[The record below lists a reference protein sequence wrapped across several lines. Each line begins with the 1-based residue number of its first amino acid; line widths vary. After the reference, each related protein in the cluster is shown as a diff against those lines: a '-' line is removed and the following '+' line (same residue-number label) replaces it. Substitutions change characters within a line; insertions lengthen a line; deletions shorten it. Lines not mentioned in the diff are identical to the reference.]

1 MMITYYEFHYYNELA
16 KLQFIHLTFI
26 NIKYKEIKVMIL
38 SAENLTYSYGVRTL
52 FEDVS
57 FNVEEGDKYGII
69 GVNGTGKSTLL
80 RMIATR
86 DAGEKGKLT
95 IPGNVVMEYLP
106 QDPPFDAEATVLE
119 QIFRGDSPLMV
130 LLREYEMAVEKV
142 AEQPEDA
149 KAQRQL
155 LELQQRM
162 DEQFAWQLESEAK
175 AVLTQLGITRLQQR
189 MGELSGGQRKRVAL
203 AGVLVRPSDLLILDE
218 PTNHMDNATVAWL
231 EQQLMKRKG
240 ALLMVTHDRYFF
252 DRVVNRTLEIDGGK
266 GYVYVGN
273 YSLFLKK
280 REERRIAEASAAQKL
295 RNIYRRE
302 LAWISRGAEARR
314 TKKKDRVERFA
325 QLEAEVKNVK
335 TESNLEMSSVSSR
348 LGKTIIELNHIS
360 MKYDGIDYL
369 KDFSYIL
376 LRNDRVGIVGP
387 NGAGK
392 STLMDIIAGRCVP
405 TGGSL
410 TVGQTVKIGYFAQ
423 HSEFS
428 DSNMRV
434 LEYIKEANNYIETA
448 DGQRI
453 SAAQMLERFL
463 FPPELQWVPVNKLSG
478 GEQRRLY
485 LLRVLMTAPN
495 VLLLDEPTNDLD
507 IPTLSVLEDYLDNF
521 AGAVIAVSHD
531 RYFLDRFA
539 HKLFAIEP
547 NGHVQPY
554 IGGYSDYEEAV
565 AAKQA
570 GEQSEKS
577 KPAGKAAM
585 VAASALAANV
595 APAEIGAVQAG
606 QGSAAPTKTKLTYA
620 ERLELQKLE
629 QEMGRSEAELKMLA
643 LEMNNCGSEYGKLAE
658 LTRRQQEV
666 QTKLEEMEER
676 WLYLSEFE
684 V

>member
-1 MMITYYEFHYYNELA
+1 
-16 KLQFIHLTFI
+16 
-26 NIKYKEIKVMIL
+26 MIL
-38 SAENLTYSYGVRTL
+38 SAENLSHSYGDRLL
-52 FEDVS
+52 FANVT

-86 DAGEKGKLT
+86 EAGEGKLT
-95 IPGNVVMEYLP
+95 IPGGVVMEYLP
-106 QDPPFDAEATVLE
+106 QDPPFEAEATVLE
-119 QIFRGDSPLMV
+119 QIFKGESPLMV
-130 LLREYEMAVEKV
+130 LLREYELAVEA
-142 AEQPEDA
+142 AESEPESTQ
-149 KAQRQL
+149 AQKRL
-155 LELQQRM
+155 LALQQQM
-162 DEQFAWQLESEAK
+162 DDQYAWQLESEAK
-175 AVLTQLGITRLQQR
+175 AVLTQLGITNLQQK

-231 EQQLMKRKG
+231 EQQLLARKG

-273 YSLFLKK
+273 YSLFLQK

-325 QLEAEVKNVK
+325 QIEAEVKNVK
-335 TESNLEMSSVSSR
+335 TESSLEMSSVSSR
-348 LGKTIIELNHIS
+348 LGKTIIELENIG
-360 MKYDGIDYL
+360 MVWDGKDYI

-392 STLMDIIAGRCVP
+392 STLMDIIAGRLAP
-405 TGGSL
+405 TSGTM

-428 DSNMRV
+428 DGNMRV

-507 IPTLSVLEDYLDNF
+507 IPTLSVLEDYLDSF

-539 HKLFAIEP
+539 QKIFALQED
-547 NGHVQPY
+547 GHIKPY
-554 IGGYSDYEEAV
+554 IGGYTDYIESVQEATQPAQQ
-565 AAKQA
+565 AAKVKPKSEA
-570 GEQSEKS
+570 PKEAAQS
-577 KPAGKAAM
+577 
-585 VAASALAANV
+585 
-595 APAEIGAVQAG
+595 
-606 QGSAAPTKTKLTYA
+606 TKKKMTYG
-620 ERLELQKLE
+620 ERLELEKLD
-629 QEMGRSEAELKMLA
+629 QEIGRSEAELKMLGV
-643 LEMNNCGSEYGKLAE
+643 EINRCGSDFVRLGE
-658 LTRRQQEV
+658 LTKQQETL
-666 QTKLEEMEER
+666 QQKLDEMVER
-676 WLYLSEFE
+676 WAYLSELAE
-684 V
+684 AEA

>member
-1 MMITYYEFHYYNELA
+1 
-16 KLQFIHLTFI
+16 
-26 NIKYKEIKVMIL
+26 MIL
-38 SAENLTYSYGVRTL
+38 SAENLSYSYGARTL
-52 FEDVS
+52 FEHVT

-80 RMIATR
+80 RMLANH

-106 QDPPFDAEATVLE
+106 QDPPFDPEATVLE

-130 LLREYEMAVEKV
+130 LLREYEMAIETATACPDDK
-142 AEQPEDA
+142 Q
-149 KAQRQL
+149 AQKQL
-155 LELQQRM
+155 LELQQQM

-175 AVLTQLGITRLQQR
+175 AVLTQLGITRLQQK

-273 YSLFLKK
+273 YSLFLQK
-280 REERRIAEASAAQKL
+280 REERRVAEASAAQKL

-325 QLEAEVKNVK
+325 QIEAEVKNVK
-335 TESNLEMSSVSSR
+335 TEANLEMSSVSSR
-348 LGKTIIELNHIS
+348 LGKTIVELDHIS
-360 MKYDGIDYL
+360 MNYNGIDYL

-392 STLMDIIAGRCVP
+392 STLMDIIAGRCAP
-405 TGGSL
+405 TGGSM

-428 DSNMRV
+428 DNNMRV

-448 DGQRI
+448 DGQHI

-507 IPTLSVLEDYLDNF
+507 IPTLSVLEDYLDSF

-539 HKLFAIEP
+539 NKLFAIEA

-554 IGGYSDYEEAV
+554 IGGYTDYEEALQ
-565 AAKQA
+565 AKQA
-570 GEQSEKS
+570 VQVEKA
-577 KPAGKAAM
+577 KPAAKPTTATQQEPAA
-585 VAASALAANV
+585 AQ
-595 APAEIGAVQAG
+595 E
-606 QGSAAPTKTKLTYA
+606 KKKLTYA
-620 ERLELQKLE
+620 ERLELQRLE
-629 QEMGRSEAELKMLA
+629 QELGRSEAELKMLA
-643 LEMNNCGSEYGKLAE
+643 LEMNNCGSNYGKLAE
-658 LTRRQQEV
+658 LTARQQEV
-666 QTKLEEMEER
+666 QSKLEEMEER
-676 WLYLSEFE
+676 WLYLSEFAE
-684 V
+684 

>member
-1 MMITYYEFHYYNELA
+1 
-16 KLQFIHLTFI
+16 
-26 NIKYKEIKVMIL
+26 MIL
-38 SAENLTYSYGVRTL
+38 SAENLSYSYGARTL
-52 FEDVS
+52 FENVT

-80 RMIATR
+80 RMIAER
-86 DAGEKGKLT
+86 YSGEKGKLT

-106 QDPPFDAEATVLE
+106 QDPPYDPEATVLE
-119 QIFRGDSPLMV
+119 QIFKGDSPLMV
-130 LLREYEMAVEKV
+130 LLREYELAVENAAADSENV
-142 AEQPEDA
+142 A
-149 KAQRQL
+149 AQKRL
-155 LELQQRM
+155 MELQQQL
-162 DEQFAWQLESEAK
+162 DEKFAWQLESEAK
-175 AVLTQLGITRLQQR
+175 AVLTQLGITRLQQK

-231 EQQLMKRKG
+231 EQQLLKRKG

-273 YSLFLKK
+273 YRLFLEK

-325 QLEAEVKNVK
+325 KIEAEVKNVK
-335 TESNLEMSSVSSR
+335 SEANLELSSVSSR
-348 LGKTIIELNHIS
+348 LGKTIIELENIS
-360 MKYDGIDYL
+360 MKYDGIDYI

-405 TGGSL
+405 TGGTM
-410 TVGQTVKIGYFAQ
+410 TVGQTVNIGYFAQ

-428 DSNMRV
+428 DVNMRV

-507 IPTLSVLEDYLDNF
+507 IPTLSVLEDYLDSF

-539 HKLFAIEP
+539 QRIFALEANGHIEP
-547 NGHVQPY
+547 Y
-554 IGGYSDYEEAV
+554 MGGYSDYE
-565 AAKQA
+565 K
-570 GEQSEKS
+570 
-577 KPAGKAAM
+577 
-585 VAASALAANV
+585 ALAEKQPQNQVENKNNFSAKLKKSGVSEDCNAKKG
-595 APAEIGAVQAG
+595 APNGAEAENSEAKLE
-606 QGSAAPTKTKLTYA
+606 PTKRKLTYG
-620 ERLELQKLE
+620 ERIELGKLE
-629 QEMGRSEAELKMLA
+629 QELARSEAELKMLA
-643 LEMNNCGSEYGKLAE
+643 MEMNSCGSNYGKLAE
-658 LTRRQQEV
+658 LTKRQEAV
-666 QTKLEEMEER
+666 QAELERMEER
-676 WLYLSEFE
+676 WLELSELAE
-684 V
+684 E

>member
-1 MMITYYEFHYYNELA
+1 MATMTGFVPA
-16 KLQFIHLTFI
+16 LTFTYI
-26 NIKYKEIKVMIL
+26 QGDTTMIL
-38 SAENLTYSYGVRTL
+38 SAENLAFSYGERTL
-52 FEDVS
+52 FEGVT

-80 RMIATR
+80 RMIAKR
-86 DAGEKGKLT
+86 DAGGGKLT

-106 QDPPFDAEATVLE
+106 QDPPYEADATVLE
-119 QIFRGDSPLMV
+119 QIFKGDSPLMV
-130 LLREYEMAVEKV
+130 LLRQYELAVEQ
-142 AEQPEDA
+142 AANNPDDA
-149 KAQRQL
+149 KAQKEL
-155 LELQQRM
+155 LDLQQEM
-162 DEQFAWQLESEAK
+162 DDKYAWQLESEAK
-175 AVLTQLGITRLQQR
+175 AVLTQLGITRLQQK

-218 PTNHMDNATVAWL
+218 PTNHMDNATVGWL

-273 YSLFLKK
+273 YSLFLQK

-325 QLEAEVKNVK
+325 QIEAEVKNVK
-335 TESNLEMSSVSSR
+335 TQSSLEMSSVSSR
-348 LGKTIIELNHIS
+348 LGKTVIELENIS
-360 MKYDGIDYL
+360 MRYDNIDYI

-405 TGGSL
+405 TGGKL

-423 HSEFS
+423 HSEFP

-507 IPTLSVLEDYLDNF
+507 ITTLSVLEDYLDTF

-539 HKLFAIEP
+539 QRIFALEAD
-547 NGHVQPY
+547 GHVQPY
-554 IGGYSDYEEAV
+554 NGGYTDYVEAV
-565 AAKQA
+565 QEKQQEESAKVKAAAK
-570 GEQSEKS
+570 
-577 KPAGKAAM
+577 
-585 VAASALAANV
+585 ASAP
-595 APAEIGAVQAG
+595 APAAVPKQE
-606 QGSAAPTKTKLTYA
+606 KKKLTYGQ
-620 ERLELQKLE
+620 RLELQKLE
-629 QEMGRSEAELKMLA
+629 QEIGRSEAELKMLGY
-643 LEMNNCGSEYGKLAE
+643 EINQCGSNYGKLAE
-658 LTRRQQEV
+658 LTRKQEEV
-666 QTKLEEMEER
+666 QARLDAIEER
-676 WLYLSEFE
+676 WLELSEIE
-684 V
+684 E

>member
-1 MMITYYEFHYYNELA
+1 
-16 KLQFIHLTFI
+16 
-26 NIKYKEIKVMIL
+26 MIL
-38 SAENLTYSYGVRTL
+38 SAENLAFSYGERTL
-52 FEDVS
+52 FEGVT

-80 RMIATR
+80 RMIAKR
-86 DAGEKGKLT
+86 DAGGGKLT

-106 QDPPFDAEATVLE
+106 QDPPYEADATVLE
-119 QIFRGDSPLMV
+119 QIFKGDSPLMV
-130 LLREYEMAVEKV
+130 LLRQYELAVEQ
-142 AEQPEDA
+142 AANNPDDA
-149 KAQRQL
+149 KAQKEL
-155 LELQQRM
+155 LELQQEM
-162 DEQFAWQLESEAK
+162 DDKYAWQLESEAK
-175 AVLTQLGITRLQQR
+175 AVLTQLGITRLQQK

-218 PTNHMDNATVAWL
+218 PTNHMDNATVGWL

-273 YSLFLKK
+273 YSLFLQK

-325 QLEAEVKNVK
+325 QIEAEVKNVK
-335 TESNLEMSSVSSR
+335 TQSSLEMSSVSSR
-348 LGKTIIELNHIS
+348 LGKTVIELENIS
-360 MKYDGIDYL
+360 MRYDNIDYI

-405 TGGSL
+405 TGGKL

-423 HSEFS
+423 HSEFP

-507 IPTLSVLEDYLDNF
+507 IPTLSVLEDYLDTF

-539 HKLFAIEP
+539 QRIFALEAD
-547 NGHVQPY
+547 GHVQPY
-554 IGGYSDYEEAV
+554 NGGYTDYVEAV
-565 AAKQA
+565 QEKQQEESAKVKAAAK
-570 GEQSEKS
+570 
-577 KPAGKAAM
+577 
-585 VAASALAANV
+585 ASAP
-595 APAEIGAVQAG
+595 APAAVPKQE
-606 QGSAAPTKTKLTYA
+606 KKKLTYGQ
-620 ERLELQKLE
+620 RLELQKLE
-629 QEMGRSEAELKMLA
+629 QEIGRSEAELKMLGY
-643 LEMNNCGSEYGKLAE
+643 EINQCGSNYGKLAE
-658 LTRRQQEV
+658 LTRKQEEV
-666 QTKLEEMEER
+666 QARLDAIEER
-676 WLYLSEFE
+676 WLELSEIE
-684 V
+684 E

>member
-1 MMITYYEFHYYNELA
+1 
-16 KLQFIHLTFI
+16 
-26 NIKYKEIKVMIL
+26 MIL
-38 SAENLTYSYGVRTL
+38 SAENLSYSYGARVL
-52 FEDVS
+52 FENIS

-80 RMIATR
+80 KMIANH
-86 DAGEKGKLT
+86 DAGGGKLT
-95 IPGNVVMEYLP
+95 IPGGVVMEYLP
-106 QDPPFDAEATVLE
+106 QDPPFEADATVLE
-119 QIFRGDSPLMV
+119 QIFKGDSPLMV
-130 LLREYEMAVEKV
+130 LLREYEMAVEKM
-142 AEQPEDA
+142 AETPDDVQ
-149 KAQRQL
+149 AQKKL
-155 LELQQRM
+155 LDLQQQM
-162 DEQFAWQLESEAK
+162 DNEYAWQLESEAK
-175 AVLTQLGITRLQQR
+175 AVLTQLGITNLQQK

-231 EQQLMKRKG
+231 EEQLMKRKG

-252 DRVVNRTLEIDGGK
+252 DRVVNRTLEIDGHK

-273 YSLFLKK
+273 YSLFLQK

-325 QLEAEVKNVK
+325 QIEAEVKNVY
-335 TESNLEMSSVSSR
+335 TENSLEMSSVSSR
-348 LGKTIIELNHIS
+348 LGKTIIELDKIGMN
-360 MKYDGIDYL
+360 YDGRDYI

-392 STLMDIIAGRCVP
+392 STLMDIIAGRCQP
-405 TGGSL
+405 TSG
-410 TVGQTVKIGYFAQ
+410 TITIGQTVKIGYFAQ
-423 HSEFS
+423 HSEFP

-463 FPPELQWVPVNKLSG
+463 FPPELQWVPVSKLSG

-495 VLLLDEPTNDLD
+495 ILLLDEPTNDLD
-507 IPTLSVLEDYLDNF
+507 IPTLSVLEDYLDSF

-539 HKLFAIEP
+539 HKIFALEE
-547 NGHVQPY
+547 NGHLEPY
-554 IGGYSDYEEAV
+554 IGGYTDYIEALEAKRQIGEQTKTAV
-565 AAKQA
+565 AKAKA
-570 GEQSEKS
+570 EVKEEVPAQSEKGE
-577 KPAGKAAM
+577 KK
-585 VAASALAANV
+585 
-595 APAEIGAVQAG
+595 
-606 QGSAAPTKTKLTYA
+606 KLTYG
-620 ERLELQKLE
+620 ERLELARLD
-629 QEMGRSEAELKMLA
+629 QEMARSEAELKMLSA
-643 LEMNNCGSEYGKLAE
+643 EMNQCGSNYGKLAE
-658 LTRRQQEV
+658 LTKQQEQV
-666 QTKLEEMEER
+666 QQKLDEMEER
-676 WLYLSEFE
+676 WLYLSELAE
-684 V
+684 EE

>member
-1 MMITYYEFHYYNELA
+1 
-16 KLQFIHLTFI
+16 
-26 NIKYKEIKVMIL
+26 MIL
-38 SAENLTYSYGVRTL
+38 SAENLSHSYGGRVL
-52 FEDVS
+52 FENIS
-57 FNVEEGDKYGII
+57 FNVEEGDKYGVI

-80 RMIATR
+80 RMIANR
-86 DAGEKGKLT
+86 EPGGGKLT
-95 IPGNVVMEYLP
+95 IPGGVVMEYLP
-106 QDPPFDAEATVLE
+106 QDPPFEPEATVLE
-119 QIFRGDSPLMV
+119 QIFKGDSPLMV
-130 LLREYEMAVEKV
+130 LLRAYETAVEAAAAK
-142 AEQPEDA
+142 PEDA
-149 KAQRQL
+149 KLQKRL
-155 LELQQRM
+155 LDLQQQM
-162 DEQFAWQLESEAK
+162 DAQYAWQLESEAK
-175 AVLTQLGITRLQQR
+175 AALTQLGITRLQQK

-218 PTNHMDNATVAWL
+218 PTNHMDNATVGWL
-231 EQQLMKRKG
+231 EQQLLKRKG

-295 RNIYRRE
+295 RNVYRRE

-325 QLEAEVKNVK
+325 QIEAEVKNVR
-335 TESNLEMSSVSSR
+335 TEAALEISSVSSR
-348 LGKTIIELNHIS
+348 LGKTVIELDNIS
-360 MKYDGIDYL
+360 MRYDGVDYI
-369 KDFSYIL
+369 KNFSYIL
-376 LRNDRVGIVGP
+376 LRQDRVGIVGP

-392 STLMDIIAGRCVP
+392 STLMDIIAGRCMP
-405 TGGSL
+405 TGGTL
-410 TVGQTVKIGYFAQ
+410 TVGQTVKIGYFSQ
-423 HSEFS
+423 HSEFP
-428 DSNMRV
+428 DSSMRV

-507 IPTLSVLEDYLDNF
+507 IPTLSVLEDYLDSF

-539 HKLFAIEP
+539 QKIFALEP
-547 NGHVQPY
+547 GGHVQPY
-554 IGGYSDYEEAV
+554 TGGYSDYLEALQARD
-565 AAKQA
+565 AA
-570 GEQSEKS
+570 
-577 KPAGKAAM
+577 AGKHKKET
-585 VAASALAANV
+585 VLARDME
-595 APAEIGAVQAG
+595 PQAVKPEPQE
-606 QGSAAPTKTKLTYA
+606 KKKLTYG

-629 QEMGRSEAELKMLA
+629 QEMARSEAELKMLA
-643 LEMNNCGSEYGKLAE
+643 VEMSRCGSNYGKLAE
-658 LTRRQQEV
+658 LTRQQELA
-666 QTKLEEMEER
+666 QQKLTEMEER
-676 WLYLSEFE
+676 WLYLSELAE
-684 V
+684 G

>member
-1 MMITYYEFHYYNELA
+1 
-16 KLQFIHLTFI
+16 
-26 NIKYKEIKVMIL
+26 MIL
-38 SAENLTYSYGVRTL
+38 SAENLSYSYGARVL
-52 FEDVS
+52 FENIS

-80 RMIATR
+80 KMIANH
-86 DAGEKGKLT
+86 DAGGGKLT
-95 IPGNVVMEYLP
+95 IPGGVVMEYLP
-106 QDPPFDAEATVLE
+106 QDPPFEADATVLE
-119 QIFRGDSPLMV
+119 QIFKGDSPLMV
-130 LLREYEMAVEKV
+130 LLREYEMAVEKM
-142 AEQPEDA
+142 AETPDDVQ
-149 KAQRQL
+149 AQKKL
-155 LELQQRM
+155 LDLQQQM
-162 DEQFAWQLESEAK
+162 DNEYAWQLESEAK
-175 AVLTQLGITRLQQR
+175 AVLTQLGITNLQQK

-231 EQQLMKRKG
+231 EEQLMKRKG

-252 DRVVNRTLEIDGGK
+252 DRVVNRTLEIDDHK

-273 YSLFLKK
+273 YSLFLQK

-325 QLEAEVKNVK
+325 QIEAEVKNVH
-335 TESNLEMSSVSSR
+335 TENSLEMSSVSSR
-348 LGKTIIELNHIS
+348 LGKTIIELDKIGMN
-360 MKYDGIDYL
+360 YDGRDYI

-392 STLMDIIAGRCVP
+392 STLMDIIAGRCQP
-405 TGGSL
+405 TSG
-410 TVGQTVKIGYFAQ
+410 TITIGQTVKIGYFAQ
-423 HSEFS
+423 HSEFP

-463 FPPELQWVPVNKLSG
+463 FPPELQWVPVSKLSG

-495 VLLLDEPTNDLD
+495 ILLLDEPTNDLD
-507 IPTLSVLEDYLDNF
+507 IPTLSVLEDYLDSF

-539 HKLFAIEP
+539 HKIFALEE
-547 NGHVQPY
+547 NGHLEPY
-554 IGGYSDYEEAV
+554 IGGYTDYIEALEAKRQIGEQTKTAV
-565 AAKQA
+565 AKAKA
-570 GEQSEKS
+570 EVKEEVPAQSEKGE
-577 KPAGKAAM
+577 KK
-585 VAASALAANV
+585 
-595 APAEIGAVQAG
+595 
-606 QGSAAPTKTKLTYA
+606 KLTYG
-620 ERLELQKLE
+620 ERLELARLD
-629 QEMGRSEAELKMLA
+629 QEMARSEAELKMLSA
-643 LEMNNCGSEYGKLAE
+643 EMNQCGSNYGKLAE
-658 LTRRQQEV
+658 FTKQQEQV
-666 QTKLEEMEER
+666 QQKLDEMEER
-676 WLYLSEFE
+676 WLYLSELAE
-684 V
+684 EE

>member
-1 MMITYYEFHYYNELA
+1 
-16 KLQFIHLTFI
+16 
-26 NIKYKEIKVMIL
+26 MIL
-38 SAENLTYSYGVRTL
+38 SAENLAYSYGARTL
-52 FEDVS
+52 FENVS

-80 RMIATR
+80 RMLANH

-106 QDPPFDAEATVLE
+106 QDPPYDPEATVLE

-130 LLREYEMAVEKV
+130 LLREYEMAIETATASPDDK
-142 AEQPEDA
+142 Q
-149 KAQRQL
+149 AQKQL
-155 LELQQRM
+155 LELQQQM
-162 DEQFAWQLESEAK
+162 DAQFAWQLESEAK
-175 AVLTQLGITRLQQR
+175 AVLTQLGITRLQQK

-231 EQQLMKRKG
+231 EQQLMKSKG

-273 YSLFLKK
+273 YSLFLQK

-325 QLEAEVKNVK
+325 QIEAEVKNVK
-335 TESNLEMSSVSSR
+335 SEANLEMSSVSSR
-348 LGKTIIELNHIS
+348 LGKTIIELDHIS
-360 MKYDGIDYL
+360 MKYDGSDYL

-392 STLMDIIAGRCVP
+392 STLMDIIAGRCAP

-410 TVGQTVKIGYFAQ
+410 TVGKTVKIGYFAQ

-539 HKLFAIEP
+539 NKLFAIEA

-554 IGGYSDYEEAV
+554 IGGYSDYEEALQ
-565 AAKQA
+565 AKQA
-570 GEQSEKS
+570 NEQSEK
-577 KPAGKAAM
+577 AKAAPKQA
-585 VAASALAANV
+585 VATV
-595 APAEIGAVQAG
+595 APAQA
-606 QGSAAPTKTKLTYA
+606 AAPEKKKLTYA

-629 QEMGRSEAELKMLA
+629 QELSRSEAELKMLA
-643 LEMNNCGSEYGKLAE
+643 LEMNNCGSNYGKLAE
-658 LTRRQQEV
+658 LTARQQEV
-666 QTKLEEMEER
+666 QAKLEEMEER
-676 WLYLSEFE
+676 WLYLSEFAE
-684 V
+684 

>member
-1 MMITYYEFHYYNELA
+1 
-16 KLQFIHLTFI
+16 
-26 NIKYKEIKVMIL
+26 MIL
-38 SAENLTYSYGVRTL
+38 SAENLSHSYGDRVL
-52 FEDVS
+52 FENIS
-57 FNVEEGDKYGII
+57 FNIEEGDKYGVI

-80 RMIATR
+80 RMIANR
-86 DAGEKGKLT
+86 EQGSGRLT
-95 IPGNVVMEYLP
+95 VPGGVVMEYLP
-106 QDPPFDAEATVLE
+106 QDPPFEPEATVLE
-119 QIFRGDSPLMV
+119 QIFKGDSPLMA
-130 LLREYEMAVEKV
+130 LLRDYETAVEAAAGK
-142 AEQPEDA
+142 PEDGRL
-149 KAQRQL
+149 QRRL
-155 LELQQRM
+155 LDLQQQM
-162 DEQFAWQLESEAK
+162 DAQYAWQLESEAK
-175 AVLTQLGITRLQQR
+175 AVLTQLGITRLQQK

-218 PTNHMDNATVAWL
+218 PTNHMDNATVGWL
-231 EQQLMKRKG
+231 EQQLLKRKG

-273 YSLFLKK
+273 YSLFLQK

-325 QLEAEVKNVK
+325 QIEAEVKNVR
-335 TESNLEMSSVSSR
+335 TEAALEMSSVSSR
-348 LGKTIIELNHIS
+348 LGKTVIELDNIS
-360 MKYDGIDYL
+360 MKYDGVDYI

-376 LRNDRVGIVGP
+376 LRQDRVGIVGP

-392 STLMDIIAGRCVP
+392 STLMDIIAGRCAP
-405 TGGSL
+405 TGGTL
-410 TVGQTVKIGYFAQ
+410 TVGQTVKVGYFAQ
-423 HSEFS
+423 HSEFP
-428 DSNMRV
+428 DSSMRV

-507 IPTLSVLEDYLDNF
+507 IPTLSVLEDYLDSF

-539 HKLFAIEP
+539 QKIFALEP
-547 NGHVQPY
+547 GGRVQPY
-554 IGGYSDYEEAV
+554 IGSYSDYL
-565 AAKQA
+565 AALQA
-570 GEQSEKS
+570 RDAA
-577 KPAGKAAM
+577 AGKHKKETVLARDMEPKAKAA
-585 VAASALAANV
+585 
-595 APAEIGAVQAG
+595 
-606 QGSAAPTKTKLTYA
+606 AAPKPQEKKKLTYG

-643 LEMNNCGSEYGKLAE
+643 VEMNQCGSNYGRLAE
-658 LTRRQQEV
+658 LTRQQE
-666 QTKLEEMEER
+666 QAQQKLAEMEER
-676 WLYLSEFE
+676 WLYLSELAE
-684 V
+684 G

>member
-1 MMITYYEFHYYNELA
+1 
-16 KLQFIHLTFI
+16 
-26 NIKYKEIKVMIL
+26 MIL
-38 SAENLTYSYGVRTL
+38 SAENLSYSYGTRTL
-52 FEDVS
+52 FENVS

-80 RMIATR
+80 RMIANNE
-86 DAGEKGKLT
+86 AGEGGKLE

-106 QDPPFDAEATVLE
+106 QNPDYDAEATVLE
-119 QIFRGDSPLMV
+119 QIFSGDSPLML
-130 LLREYEMAVEKV
+130 LLRQYELAVENA
-142 AEQPEDA
+142 AEQPENIQLQ
-149 KAQRQL
+149 KQL
-155 LELQQRM
+155 LELQQQM

-175 AVLTQLGITRLQQR
+175 AVLTQLGITRLQQK

-231 EQQLMKRKG
+231 ERQLLKRKG

-273 YSLFLKK
+273 YSLFLQK
-280 REERRIAEASAAQKL
+280 REERRVAEAGAAQKL

-325 QLEAEVKNVK
+325 QIETEVKNVK
-335 TESNLEMSSVSSR
+335 TEKSLEISSVSSR
-348 LGKTIIELNHIS
+348 LGKTVIELEDIS
-360 MKYDGIDYL
+360 MKYDGVDYL
-369 KDFSYIL
+369 KNFSYIL

-392 STLMDIIAGRCVP
+392 STLMDIIAGCCQP
-405 TGGSL
+405 TGGTL
-410 TVGQTVKIGYFAQ
+410 TIGQTVRIGYFAQ
-423 HSEFS
+423 HSEFP

-485 LLRVLMTAPN
+485 LLRVLMMAPN

-507 IPTLSVLEDYLDNF
+507 IPTLSVLEDYLDSF

-539 HKLFAIEP
+539 QKIFALEAD
-547 NGHVQPY
+547 GHVQPY
-554 IGGYSDYEEAV
+554 IGGYTDYEEELRLKNQEAAV
-565 AAKQA
+565 NTKDKLNAKMAVDTVQTKVQEAAAK
-570 GEQSEKS
+570 
-577 KPAGKAAM
+577 
-585 VAASALAANV
+585 N
-595 APAEIGAVQAG
+595 
-606 QGSAAPTKTKLTYA
+606 KLTYA

-629 QEMGRSEAELKMLA
+629 QEMARSEAELKMLA
-643 LEMNNCGSEYGKLAE
+643 LEMNSCGSNYGKLAE
-658 LTRRQQEV
+658 LTKQQEQV
-666 QTKLEEMEER
+666 QAKLDAMEER
-676 WLYLSEFE
+676 WLYLSEFAE
-684 V
+684 

>member
-1 MMITYYEFHYYNELA
+1 MVEFKAVHS
-16 KLQFIHLTFI
+16 FRDDR
-26 NIKYKEIKVMIL
+26 YKESESMIL
-38 SAENLTYSYGVRTL
+38 SAENLSYSYGDRLL
-52 FEDVS
+52 FENIT

-80 RMIATR
+80 RMLANR
-86 DAGEKGKLT
+86 EAGDGKLT
-95 IPGNVVMEYLP
+95 IPGGVVMEYLP

-119 QIFRGDSPLMV
+119 QIFKGDSPLMV
-130 LLREYEMAVEKV
+130 LLRDYELAVEE
-142 AEQPEDA
+142 AEREPENT
-149 KAQRQL
+149 KAQKRL
-155 LELQQRM
+155 IDLQQQM
-162 DEQFAWQLESEAK
+162 DNQYAWQLESEAK
-175 AVLTQLGITRLQQR
+175 AVLTQLGLTNLQQK

-231 EQQLMKRKG
+231 EQQLMARKG

-273 YSLFLKK
+273 YSLFLQK

-335 TESNLEMSSVSSR
+335 TESSLEMSSVSSR
-348 LGKTIIELNHIS
+348 LGKTIIELENIG
-360 MKYDGIDYL
+360 MVWDGKDYI

-392 STLMDIIAGRCVP
+392 STLMDIIAGRLAP
-405 TGGSL
+405 TAGKL

-423 HSEFS
+423 HSEFPNS
-428 DSNMRV
+428 SMRV

-507 IPTLSVLEDYLDNF
+507 IPTLSVLEDYLDSF

-539 HKLFAIEP
+539 QKIFALQADGQIK
-547 NGHVQPY
+547 PY
-554 IGGYSDYEEAV
+554 IGGYSDYVEAVAEELPQQAKPKAKMEAPKAEEKPCTTEEKTEKTYISAGESHGVGATIEAV
-565 AAKQA
+565 AA
-570 GEQSEKS
+570 E
-577 KPAGKAAM
+577 
-585 VAASALAANV
+585 
-595 APAEIGAVQAG
+595 
-606 QGSAAPTKTKLTYA
+606 
-620 ERLELQKLE
+620 
-629 QEMGRSEAELKMLA
+629 
-643 LEMNNCGSEYGKLAE
+643 
-658 LTRRQQEV
+658 
-666 QTKLEEMEER
+666 
-676 WLYLSEFE
+676 
-684 V
+684 